1 MRPAAHTLVEH
12 PDNPP
17 DARDVVVLV
26 HGTYQPEAAWTLPA
40 SDLSREVR
48 RTLPDVALYRFR
60 WTGRNSHQA
69 RLDAGSALRADLM
82 RLRAAVDGRRIGVVT
97 HSHGGNVL
105 MYALA
110 AGDTRVDGAVCMATP
125 FLYVR
130 DVGSRLSFWDR
141 YFIVLMTALGLV
153 GLWWAGV
160 MAWRVGFYVDA
171 ILLYALALVAVV
183 VLSAFV
189 VALARHGTAAR
200 TWPLALPTVPQDVL
214 LLLRPAG
221 DEAAGGLGA
230 AHLASLVLE
239 VIWRHGRRIVQ
250 TLATVW
256 LASIVGIG
264 VLKWASG
271 WLAVRSS
278 DTIAQLHDIVILAF
292 IGGQV
297 LVGLC
302 AVVLL
307 TTMAICQ
314 CAFGRDAL
322 VLTLRAITSV
332 EDSPPGVQTVHQIQ
346 IERDPTATAT
356 LDHSRLYADP
366 GVIRE
371 VVAFLRHRLPA
382 EPAATHVDATDRRVA
397 GAAAPTR
404 PR

>member
-1 MRPAAHTLVEH
+1 MTTAAAHALVEH
-12 PDNPP
+12 PGNPP
-17 DARDVVVLV
+17 GARDAIVLV

-40 SDLSREVR
+40 SALSQEVR
-48 RTLPDVALYRFR
+48 RALPDVALYRFR

-69 RLDAGSALRADLM
+69 RLDAGAALRIELA
-82 RLRAAVDGRRIGVVT
+82 RLRGAAGGRRLGVVT

-110 AGDTRVDGAVCMATP
+110 QGDATVDGAVCMATP

-130 DVGSRLSFWDR
+130 DVGSRLSYWDR
-141 YFIVLMTALGLV
+141 YFIVLITALGLV
-153 GLWWAGV
+153 GLWWAAV

-171 ILLYALALVAVV
+171 VLLYALALVAVA

-189 VALARHGTAAR
+189 VALARHGRTSR
-200 TWPLALPTVPQDVL
+200 TWPLALPTLPQESL

-250 TLATVW
+250 TLATVV
-256 LASIVGIG
+256 LSLIAGIG
-264 VLKWASG
+264 ALHLASG
-271 WLAVRSS
+271 WLAARSS
-278 DTIAQLHDIVILAF
+278 DTIARALDIVILAF
-292 IGGQV
+292 IAGQV
-297 LVGLC
+297 MVGLL
-302 AVVLL
+302 AVGLL
-307 TTMAICQ
+307 TTMAVCQ

-346 IERDPTATAT
+346 IERDPDGAAG
-356 LDHSRLYADP
+356 LDHSRLYADLE
-366 GVIRE
+366 VIGE
-371 VVAFLRHRLPA
+371 VVAFLRRRLRGGLDPTDAAGPA
-382 EPAATHVDATDRRVA
+382 DGKVA
-397 GAAAPTR
+397 G
-404 PR
+404 